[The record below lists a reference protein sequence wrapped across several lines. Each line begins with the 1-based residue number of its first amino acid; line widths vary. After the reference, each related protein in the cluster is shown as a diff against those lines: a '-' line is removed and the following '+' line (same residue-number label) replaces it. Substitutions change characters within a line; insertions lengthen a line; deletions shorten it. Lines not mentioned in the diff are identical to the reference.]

1 MAISPVLRGNY
12 PAKVDDKGRVKIP
25 AAFLE
30 ALREYGNKFYVTSEN
45 GDYVRVYPI
54 KIWNEIEEKLARL
67 SSHNRTKQ
75 KFLTRTNYYG
85 QVVELDG
92 QGRILVP
99 SILRESAQMR
109 GDVDVLGNLNYLQIW
124 NHTRFLDSL
133 KASPITDDDEKTL
146 DELGI

>member
-1 MAISPVLRGNY
+1 MLRGNY
-12 PAKVDDKGRVKIP
+12 AAKVDDKGRVKIP

-30 ALREYGNKFYVTSEN
+30 SLREYGNKFYVTSEN
-45 GDYVRVYPI
+45 GDYVRVYPMT
-54 KIWNEIEEKLARL
+54 IWNEIEEKLARL

-99 SILRESAQMR
+99 PSLRESAQMR

-133 KASPITDDDEKTL
+133 KASPITDEDEKTL

>member
-1 MAISPVLRGNY
+1 MLRGNCA
-12 PAKVDDKGRVKIP
+12 AKVDDKGRVKIP

-30 ALREYGNKFYVTSEN
+30 PLREYGNKFYVTSEN
-45 GDYVRVYPI
+45 GDYVRVYPMT
-54 KIWNEIEEKLARL
+54 IWNEIEEKLARL

-99 SILRESAQMR
+99 PILRESAQMR
-109 GDVDVLGNLNYLQIW
+109 GEVDVLGTLNYLEIW
-124 NHTRFLDSL
+124 NHTRFLDNL
-133 KASPITDDDEKTL
+133 KASPITEEDEKTL

>member
-1 MAISPVLRGNY
+1 VAISPVLRGNY

-45 GDYVRVYPI
+45 GDYVRVYPM

-109 GDVDVLGNLNYLQIW
+109 GDVDVLGSLTYLQIW
-124 NHTRFLDSL
+124 NHTRFLDNL
-133 KASPITDDDEKTL
+133 KASPITDEDEKTL

>member
-1 MAISPVLRGNY
+1 MLRGNY
-12 PAKVDDKGRVKIP
+12 AAKVDDKGRVKIP
-25 AAFLE
+25 ATFLE
-30 ALREYGNKFYVTSEN
+30 SLREYGNKFYVTSEN
-45 GDYVRVYPI
+45 GDYVRVYPMT
-54 KIWNEIEEKLARL
+54 IWNEIEEKLARL

-99 SILRESAQMR
+99 PILRESAQMR

-124 NHTRFLDSL
+124 NHTRFLDNL
-133 KASPITDDDEKTL
+133 KASPITDEDEKTL

>member
-1 MAISPVLRGNY
+1 VLRGNY

-45 GDYVRVYPI
+45 GDYVRVYPM
-54 KIWNEIEEKLARL
+54 KTWNEIEEKLARL

-124 NHTRFLDSL
+124 NHTRFLDNL

>member
-1 MAISPVLRGNY
+1 VAISPVLRGNY

-45 GDYVRVYPI
+45 GDYVRVYPM
-54 KIWNEIEEKLARL
+54 KIWNEIEDKLARL

-99 SILRESAQMR
+99 PILRETAQMR
-109 GDVDVLGNLNYLQIW
+109 GDVDVLGNLTYLEIW
-124 NHTRFLDSL
+124 NHTRFLDNL
-133 KASPITDDDEKTL
+133 KASPITDEDEQTL
-146 DELGI
+146 DGLGI

>member
-1 MAISPVLRGNY
+1 MLRGNY
-12 PAKVDDKGRVKIP
+12 AAKVDDKGRVKIP

-30 ALREYGNKFYVTSEN
+30 SLQEYGNKFYVTSEN
-45 GDYVRVYPI
+45 GDYVRVYPMT
-54 KIWNEIEEKLARL
+54 IWNEIEEKLARL

-99 SILRESAQMR
+99 PILRESAQMR

-124 NHTRFLDSL
+124 NHTRFLDNL
-133 KASPITDDDEKTL
+133 KASPITDEDEKTL